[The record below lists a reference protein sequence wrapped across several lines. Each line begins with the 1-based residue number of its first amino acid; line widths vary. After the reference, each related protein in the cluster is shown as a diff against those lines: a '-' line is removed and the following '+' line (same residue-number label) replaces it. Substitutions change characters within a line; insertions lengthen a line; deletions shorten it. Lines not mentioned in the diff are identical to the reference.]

1 MADDQGDKELR
12 ALCKLFIGGIP
23 RSITDE
29 QLAEAFLKYTDD
41 ETLNDCVVIK
51 DEMKNSRGFG
61 FVTYNKL
68 SDTDNC
74 LANRPH
80 ILGGKEVEVK
90 HAIPRDEQNPTN
102 HSRTNKIFLGGFPHE
117 ATEADTSEA
126 IENYTLAVGESL
138 NVKVEKVDI
147 IKKNDNQPRGFCFV
161 EMASE
166 DDADKVVIV
175 KYFVINGKRVELK
188 KAEPK
193 GAKGGM
199 GGGMGGRGGRGG
211 RDSNRGGGGGGGRMS
226 SFGGG
231 GGSWGGNMGGGG
243 YGGGYDQYSGGG
255 YSDYGLTGYGTY
267 GTAGFGGGYDYSLGQ
282 YPQSTSSFGP
292 SRTSNGRYGG
302 GGGARGGRGGGG
314 SGGSGNYRPY

>member
-61 FVTYNKL
+61 FVTYNK
-68 SDTDNC
+68 
-74 LANRPH
+74 
-80 ILGGKEVEVK
+80 
-90 HAIPRDEQNPTN
+90 

>member
-1 MADDQGDKELR
+1 MADDSAEKELR

-29 QLAEAFLKYTDD
+29 QLAEAFLQYTDD
-41 ETLNDCVVIK
+41 DSLNDCVVIK

-68 SDTDNC
+68 SDTDTC

-80 ILGGKEVEVK
+80 TLGGKEVEVK

-102 HSRTNKIFLGGFPHE
+102 HTRTNKIFLGGFPRE
-117 ATEADTSEA
+117 AEEEDARSA
-126 IENYTLAVGESL
+126 IEDYILGVGESL
-138 NVKVEKVDI
+138 NVKVDKVDI
-147 IKKNDNQPRGFCFV
+147 IKKDGEPRGFCFV

-175 KYFVINGKRVELK
+175 KHFVIKGKRVELK

-193 GAKGGM
+193 GQKGFSQ
-199 GGGMGGRGGRGG
+199 MGGRGGGG
-211 RDSNRGGGGGGGRMS
+211 RGRSSSRGGGGGGGRNMQS

-231 GGSWGGNMGGGG
+231 GGWGTGYGGGGG
-243 YGGGYDQYSGGG
+243 YDTSMYGGSSYGGYGYGNDQGYTLSQYAAAAGG
-255 YSDYGLTGYGTY
+255 YGGDYGGLYG
-267 GTAGFGGGYDYSLGQ
+267 AQ
-282 YPQSTSSFGP
+282 QSSNFGP

-302 GGGARGGRGGGG
+302 AGGGGRGGGR
-314 SGGSGNYRPY
+314 GGAGYRPY

>member
-1 MADDQGDKELR
+1 MADEAEKELR

-23 RSITDE
+23 RSITDD
-29 QLAEAFLKYTDD
+29 QLAEAFLQFTEDD
-41 ETLNDCVVIK
+41 SLNDCVVIK

-68 SDTDNC
+68 CDTDNC

-80 ILGGKEVEVK
+80 MLGGKEVEVK

-102 HSRTNKIFLGGFPHE
+102 HSRTKKIFLGGFPRE
-117 ATEADTSEA
+117 ASEEDARDA
-126 IENYTLAVGESL
+126 IENYTLAVGEGL
-138 NVKVEKVDI
+138 NVKVDKVDI
-147 IKKNDNQPRGFCFV
+147 IKKGDEPRGFCFV

-175 KYFVINGKRVELK
+175 KHFVIKGKRVELK

-193 GAKGGM
+193 GSKGGM
-199 GGGMGGRGGRGG
+199 SGGMGGRGGGRAG
-211 RDSNRGGGGGGGRMS
+211 RDSNRGGGGSRMAS

-231 GGSWGGNMGGGG
+231 WGGGG
-243 YGGGYDQYSGGG
+243 PGFGGYDQYGGGGGYDQYITGGFT
-255 YSDYGLTGYGTY
+255 DYGSTG
-267 GTAGFGGGYDYSLGQ
+267 GFGSTYYDSFGS
-282 YPQSTSSFGP
+282 YPQSNSSFGP

-302 GGGARGGRGGGG
+302 GS
-314 SGGSGNYRPY
+314 SGGSGRGRGGYRPY